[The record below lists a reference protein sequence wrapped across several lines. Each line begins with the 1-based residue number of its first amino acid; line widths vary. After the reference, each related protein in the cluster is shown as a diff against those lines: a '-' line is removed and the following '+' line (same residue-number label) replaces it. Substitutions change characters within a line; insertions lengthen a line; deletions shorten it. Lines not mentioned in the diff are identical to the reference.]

1 MSGELEAILKLVAEG
16 RLTPEEAA
24 PIVAALTE
32 KSAAAGSVASESGD
46 SGDSGESDI
55 IPEPMSGKV
64 LAASPRQLRI
74 RVEERGRTVVNLR
87 VPLSVAETAL
97 HMVPGLGGE
106 QAARVRAALEGG
118 TIGPI
123 IDVEDPDGDAVMI
136 SLE

>member
-1 MSGELEAILKLVAEG
+1 MSGELEAVLKLVAEG

-24 PIVAALTE
+24 PIVAALSE
-32 KSAAAGSVASESGD
+32 KSAAAGTGAGGSSESA
-46 SGDSGESDI
+46 ESAV

-64 LAASPRQLRI
+64 LGASPRQLRI

-97 HMVPGLGGE
+97 HMVPGLGGD

>member
-1 MSGELEAILKLVAEG
+1 MMSDELEALLRLVAEG

-24 PIVAALTE
+24 PLVAALTE
-32 KSAAAGSVASESGD
+32 RSAPPPSSAVVPASGRVLEAG
-46 SGDSGESDI
+46 
-55 IPEPMSGKV
+55 
-64 LAASPRQLRI
+64 PRQLRI

-97 HMVPGLGGE
+97 NMVPGLAGE

-123 IDVEDPDGDAVMI
+123 IDVEDPDGDAVLI

>member
-1 MSGELEAILKLVAEG
+1 MSGELEAVLKLVADG

-24 PIVAALTE
+24 PLVAALTE
-32 KSAAAGSVASESGD
+32 HASEQPAATPD
-46 SGDSGESDI
+46 TTITPAPLSGEI
-55 IPEPMSGKV
+55 LG
-64 LAASPRQLRI
+64 ASPRQLRI

-87 VPLSVAETAL
+87 VPLAVAGAAL
-97 HMVPGLGGE
+97 NMVPGLGGD

>member
-1 MSGELEAILKLVAEG
+1 MSEELEALLRLVAEG

-24 PIVAALTE
+24 PIVAALTGRTGSTGDA
-32 KSAAAGSVASESGD
+32 SARTADGEPVSTSILPAG
-46 SGDSGESDI
+46 
-55 IPEPMSGKV
+55 
-64 LAASPRQLRI
+64 PRQLRI

-87 VPLSVAETAL
+87 VPLAVAETAL
-97 HMVPGLGGE
+97 NMVPGLAGE

-118 TIGPI
+118 AIGPI

>member
-1 MSGELEAILKLVAEG
+1 MSGELEAVLKLVAEG
-16 RLTPEEAA
+16 RLTPEEAV

-32 KSAAAGSVASESGD
+32 RLAEAQGSGSSSESAIIPGPV
-46 SGDSGESDI
+46 SGEI
-55 IPEPMSGKV
+55 LG
-64 LAASPRQLRI
+64 ASPRQLRI

>member
-1 MSGELEAILKLVAEG
+1 MSGELEAVLKLVAEG

-24 PIVAALTE
+24 PIVAALSE
-32 KSAAAGSVASESGD
+32 KSAAGSAASGSAEST
-46 SGDSGESDI
+46 ESAV
-55 IPEPMSGKV
+55 IPEPMSGEV
-64 LAASPRQLRI
+64 LGASPRQLRI

-97 HMVPGLGGE
+97 HMVPGLGGD

-118 TIGPI
+118 SIGPI

>member
-1 MSGELEAILKLVAEG
+1 MSDELEALLRLVAEG

-24 PIVAALTE
+24 PLVAALTE
-32 KSAAAGSVASESGD
+32 RSAPPPSSAVVPASGRVLEAG
-46 SGDSGESDI
+46 
-55 IPEPMSGKV
+55 
-64 LAASPRQLRI
+64 PRQLRI
-74 RVEERGRTVVNLR
+74 RVEEHGRTVVNLR

-97 HMVPGLGGE
+97 NMVPGLAGE

-123 IDVEDPDGDAVMI
+123 IDVEDPDGDAVLI

>member
-1 MSGELEAILKLVAEG
+1 MSDELEALLRLVAEG

-24 PIVAALTE
+24 PLVAALTE
-32 KSAAAGSVASESGD
+32 RSAPPPSSAVVPASGRVLEAG
-46 SGDSGESDI
+46 
-55 IPEPMSGKV
+55 
-64 LAASPRQLRI
+64 PRQLRI
-74 RVEERGRTVVNLR
+74 RVEEQGRTVVNLR

-97 HMVPGLGGE
+97 NMVPGLAGE

-123 IDVEDPDGDAVMI
+123 IDVEDPDGDAVLI

>member
-1 MSGELEAILKLVAEG
+1 MSGELEAVLKLVAEG

-32 KSAAAGSVASESGD
+32 KSAAAGSSAGGSAGLTESAV
-46 SGDSGESDI
+46 
-55 IPEPMSGKV
+55 IPEPMSGEV
-64 LAASPRQLRI
+64 LGASPRQLRI

-123 IDVEDPDGDAVMI
+123 IDVEDPDGDAVLI

>member
-1 MSGELEAILKLVAEG
+1 MSDELQALLKLVAEG

-32 KSAAAGSVASESGD
+32 RAGEASARTPDGSAVATT
-46 SGDSGESDI
+46 
-55 IPEPMSGKV
+55 V
-64 LAASPRQLRI
+64 LPVGPRQLRI
-74 RVEERGRTVVNLR
+74 RVEEKGRTVVNLR

-97 HMVPGLGGE
+97 NMIPGLAGE

-118 TIGPI
+118 AIGPV
-123 IDVEDPDGDAVMI
+123 IDVEDPDGDAVLI

>member
-1 MSGELEAILKLVAEG
+1 MSDELEALLRLVAEG

-24 PIVAALTE
+24 PLVAALTE
-32 KSAAAGSVASESGD
+32 RSAPPPSSAVVPASGRVLEAG
-46 SGDSGESDI
+46 
-55 IPEPMSGKV
+55 
-64 LAASPRQLRI
+64 PRQLRI

-97 HMVPGLGGE
+97 NMVPGLAGQ

-123 IDVEDPDGDAVMI
+123 IDVEDPDGDAVLI